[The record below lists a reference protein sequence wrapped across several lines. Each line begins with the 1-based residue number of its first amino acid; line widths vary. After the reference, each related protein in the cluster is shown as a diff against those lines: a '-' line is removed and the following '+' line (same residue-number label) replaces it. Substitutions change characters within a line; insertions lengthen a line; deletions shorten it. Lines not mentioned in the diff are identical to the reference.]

1 MPTVETSVLI
11 PAPLETVYAI
21 AKDTARYPDYMKE
34 VQSIAITEQEAL
46 ANGQRVVADWV
57 GVIPQ
62 FGLKV
67 RWTQEETWDDATHSS
82 QFRQLKGDYD
92 HMAGTWRFAEEDG
105 GTRFDQSLE
114 YEYNVPTLGPLVK
127 RVILAVV
134 KNNLEAINAAFAK
147 QAAQRS
153 V

>member
-21 AKDTARYPDYMKE
+21 AKDTERYPEYMRE
-34 VQSIAITEQEAL
+34 VQSIAIVERSE
-46 ANGQRVVADWV
+46 GRVLADWV
-57 GVIPQ
+57 GVVPQ
-62 FGLKV
+62 FGLKI
-67 RWTQEETWDDATHSS
+67 RWRQEDTWDDAAHASS
-82 QFRQLKGDYD
+82 FRQVTGDYD
-92 HMAGTWRFAEEDG
+92 KMEGTWRFAEEGG

-127 RVILAVV
+127 RVIHVIV
-134 KNNLEAINAAFAK
+134 KNNLESINEAFAK
-147 QAAQRS
+147 QAAAK

>member
-34 VQSIAITEQEAL
+34 VQSITILEQE
-46 ANGQRVVADWV
+46 GGRVLADWV
-57 GVIPQ
+57 GVITQ

-67 RWTQEETWDDATHSS
+67 RWRQEEIWDDATHSS
-82 QFRQLKGDYD
+82 KFHQVQGDYD
-92 HMAGTWRFAEEDG
+92 MMEGAWRFAEEAG
-105 GTRFDQSLE
+105 GTRFEQSLE

-127 RVILAVV
+127 RVIHAVV
-134 KNNLEAINAAFAK
+134 RSNLEAINVAFAK
-147 QAAQRS
+147 QAAKG
-153 V
+153 